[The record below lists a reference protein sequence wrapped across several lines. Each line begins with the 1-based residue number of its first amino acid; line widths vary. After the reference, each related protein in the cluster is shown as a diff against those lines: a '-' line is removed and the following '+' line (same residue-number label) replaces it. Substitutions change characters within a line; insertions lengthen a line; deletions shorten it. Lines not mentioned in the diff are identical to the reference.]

1 MYKSKGFG
9 ALGLVISILLIISGA
24 ITLTRPST
32 ALASAAVIYGI
43 LAIVIGVMDIAVYVK
58 LERRTGFGP
67 VTSLVTGIIS
77 LIAGIMILLQP
88 VAGVIA
94 LSWLFPIWF
103 VCHCVSRLMNL
114 GLTRVMCGKGYYYFS
129 LIVNILGLII
139 GIMMLFNPLL
149 SVLTMA
155 YMVGFYLILLG
166 IDGLV
171 TSLFTLF
178 RR

>member
-77 LIAGIMILLQP
+77 LIA
-88 VAGVIA
+88 
-94 LSWLFPIWF
+94 
-103 VCHCVSRLMNL
+103 VSYTHLDVYKRQA
-114 GLTRVMCGKGYYYFS
+114 YA
-129 LIVNILGLII
+129 
-139 GIMMLFNPLL
+139 MLP
-149 SVLTMA
+149 
-155 YMVGFYLILLG
+155 
-166 IDGLV
+166 
-171 TSLFTLF
+171 
-178 RR
+178 